1 MNKRVGRIIKLSL
14 ALIFAGSIFSYGFA
28 KSNDASDVAVSYKY
42 DSVTLLK
49 DPVTTLS
56 SLTNDNLVSA
66 SQEEEGEY
74 ELLWEDDF
82 SENDLDLDVWGYEL
96 GSVRGNE
103 QQHYVDSE
111 ENVFLRD
118 GNLVLKVTDRA
129 VEDQYMNPRGG
140 ANARKVIY
148 NSGSVR
154 THAKKEFLY
163 GRIEMKAKLPKGKGA
178 FPAFWTLGADF
189 LLDGDIN
196 SEQGYGW
203 PSCGEIDIMEIIGAP
218 TAERAAQGE
227 IKEGAQSNSKVYATP
242 HFYWKGA
249 TGDPDR
255 DGSYSPFEL
264 GKNYDIGE
272 DLNNEYH
279 IFGINW
285 TPEKIEWYI
294 DDVIYNTMEFKDDNG
309 RMSAAAASLNRP
321 QYIQFNLATGGNWAK
336 NAGLHLGEDNTEFTI
351 DWVRWMQD
359 DEQKA
364 AAEAYYQDNPVI
376 TGVKDITMIEGTT
389 PDLLKGISVNKIDYS
404 IDYSIEDEYM
414 FSNTGGLTNSTLR
427 CSGVNDI
434 EKLAELEPG
443 LYNIFYTAA
452 PLGETLSGP
461 VTPTPK
467 VKRESSI
474 LVVLP
479 KELDG
484 ETITNLTGLKGAN
497 LSTVT
502 LPDNFNW
509 VDGDQK
515 IDGNTY
521 SVKYTK
527 VNKENDVRE
536 IYSDIKIEVIDK
548 SKLLNVLEQSEEL
561 LTKTDQYSKES
572 LDNLSEKVEIAQT
585 LLSKKNI
592 TENDL
597 TRVRMDVKVAIM
609 DLEEK

>member
-1 MNKRVGRIIKLSL
+1 MNKAARRICILSL
-14 ALIFAGSIFSYGFA
+14 SLILSSGVLSYA
-28 KSNDASDVAVSYKY
+28 IYKSKDVSDAAVESKY
-42 DSVTLLK
+42 ESATLTK
-49 DPVTTLS
+49 DPVTPLS
-56 SLTNDNLVSA
+56 SLTNDNSISSSDKV
-66 SQEEEGEY
+66 QGDY

-103 QQHYVDSE
+103 QQHYVDSK

-148 NSGSVR
+148 NSGSIR

-189 LLDGDIN
+189 ALDGDIN
-196 SEQGYGW
+196 FKQGYGW
-203 PSCGEIDIMEIIGAP
+203 PSTGEIDIMEMIGAP
-218 TAERAAQGE
+218 TVERAAEGE
-227 IKEGAQSNSKVYATP
+227 KKEGAQSNSKVYATP

-272 DLNNEYH
+272 DLNNDYH
-279 IFGINW
+279 VFGINW

-294 DDVIYNTMEFKDDNG
+294 DGVIYNTMEFKDDNG

-321 QYIQFNLATGGNWAK
+321 QYIQFNLATGGNWSK
-336 NAGLHLGEDNTEFTI
+336 NAGLHLAEDNTEFDV

-364 AAEAYYQDNPVI
+364 AAEEYYKDNPVI
-376 TGVKDITMIEGTT
+376 SGIQDITMIEGTT
-389 PDLLKGISVNKIDYS
+389 PDLLKGVSVNKIDYS
-404 IDYSIEDEYM
+404 VDYSIEDEYM
-414 FSNTGGLTNSTLR
+414 FSNTGGLTNSTLKV
-427 CSGVNDI
+427 SGSSDI
-434 EKLAELEPG
+434 EKLAELKPG

-452 PLGETLSGP
+452 PLGETLAGP

-467 VKRESSI
+467 LKRESSI

-479 KELDG
+479 KEFEG
-484 ETITNLTGLKGAN
+484 EAITKLTGLKGEK
-497 LSTVT
+497 LSTVS

-509 VDGDQK
+509 VDGEQK
-515 IDGNTY
+515 IEGNTY

-527 VNKENDVRE
+527 VNKENDTRE
-536 IYSDIKIEVIDK
+536 IYVDIKIDVIDN
-548 SKLLNVLEQSEEL
+548 SKLLEVLEQAEEL

-572 LDNLSEKVEIAQT
+572 LDNLSEKVTSART

-592 TENDL
+592 TEKDL
-597 TRVRMDVKVAIM
+597 TRVRMDVKIAVM

>member
-103 QQHYVDSE
+103 QQHYVDSK

-129 VEDQYMNPRGG
+129 VGDQYMNPRGG

-189 LLDGDIN
+189 SLDGDIN

-285 TPEKIEWYI
+285 TPEW
-294 DDVIYNTMEFKDDNG
+294 
-309 RMSAAAASLNRP
+309 AA
-321 QYIQFNLATGGNWAK
+321 
-336 NAGLHLGEDNTEFTI
+336 
-351 DWVRWMQD
+351 
-359 DEQKA
+359 
-364 AAEAYYQDNPVI
+364 
-376 TGVKDITMIEGTT
+376 
-389 PDLLKGISVNKIDYS
+389 
-404 IDYSIEDEYM
+404 
-414 FSNTGGLTNSTLR
+414 
-427 CSGVNDI
+427 
-434 EKLAELEPG
+434 
-443 LYNIFYTAA
+443 
-452 PLGETLSGP
+452 
-461 VTPTPK
+461 
-467 VKRESSI
+467 
-474 LVVLP
+474 
-479 KELDG
+479 
-484 ETITNLTGLKGAN
+484 
-497 LSTVT
+497 
-502 LPDNFNW
+502 
-509 VDGDQK
+509 
-515 IDGNTY
+515 
-521 SVKYTK
+521 
-527 VNKENDVRE
+527 
-536 IYSDIKIEVIDK
+536 
-548 SKLLNVLEQSEEL
+548 
-561 LTKTDQYSKES
+561 
-572 LDNLSEKVEIAQT
+572 
-585 LLSKKNI
+585 
-592 TENDL
+592 
-597 TRVRMDVKVAIM
+597 
-609 DLEEK
+609 